1 MPQTNYRE
9 LLKRYMA
16 EVLDDDHV
24 VAPNA
29 IYYVSEADK
38 LELVAIGREIAI
50 ERDNGLLKHIVDTT
64 FPANS

>member
-24 VAPNA
+24 VALNA
-29 IYYVSEADK
+29 ISYASEADK
-38 LELVAIGREIAI
+38 LELVAIGREIAN

>member
-1 MPQTNYRE
+1 VDYRE

-24 VAPNA
+24 VALNA
-29 IYYVSEADK
+29 ISYASEADK
-38 LELVAIGREIAI
+38 LELIAIGREIANDRRS
-50 ERDNGLLKHIVDTT
+50 ELLKQIVDTT

>member
-1 MPQTNYRE
+1 VDYRE

-24 VAPNA
+24 VALNA
-29 IYYVSEADK
+29 ISYASEAGK
-38 LELVAIGREIAI
+38 LELVAIGREIANDRRS
-50 ERDNGLLKHIVDTT
+50 ELLKRIVDTA

>member
-1 MPQTNYRE
+1 VDYRE

-24 VAPNA
+24 VVLNA
-29 IYYVSEADK
+29 ISYASEADK
-38 LELVAIGREIAI
+38 LELIAIGREIANDRRS
-50 ERDNGLLKHIVDTT
+50 ELLKQIVDTT